1 MITSLRPRL
10 GPIPGL
16 ALVLVL
22 AACGGTTSSD
32 GGGTGGGDTG
42 GGDGGGATVA
52 VTDGVADLSAD
63 NLEFDATTIEA
74 PADTPFTI
82 VFTNAE
88 AQPHNVAVYTE
99 QGGEEIAKGEVI
111 DEGQTDEVAVEGL
124 AAGTYYFQ
132 CDVHPDMNGT
142 IVVS

>member
-10 GPIPGL
+10 GAIPSL

-22 AACGGTTSSD
+22 AACGGTTTSD
-32 GGGTGGGDTG
+32 AGGDA
-42 GGDGGGATVA
+42 DAGGATVA

-63 NLEFDATTIEA
+63 NLEFDAATIEA

-99 QGGEEIAKGEVI
+99 QGGAEIAKGEVI

-124 AAGTYYFQ
+124 AAGEYYFQ

>member
-1 MITSLRPRL
+1 MTTSLRPRL
-10 GPIPGL
+10 GAIPSL

-22 AACGGTTSSD
+22 AACGGSTPSNAGD
-32 GGGTGGGDTG
+32 DAGGDA
-42 GGDGGGATVA
+42 DAGGATVA

-63 NLEFDATTIEA
+63 NLEFDAATIEA

-99 QGGEEIAKGEVI
+99 QGGDEIAKGEVI

-124 AAGTYYFQ
+124 AAGEYYFQ